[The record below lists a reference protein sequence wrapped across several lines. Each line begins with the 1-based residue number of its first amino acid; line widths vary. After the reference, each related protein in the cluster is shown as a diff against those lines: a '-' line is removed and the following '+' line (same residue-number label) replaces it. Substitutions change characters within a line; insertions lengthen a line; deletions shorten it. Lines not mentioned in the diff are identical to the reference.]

1 MNSRER
7 FLSALAGEAVQP
19 PPVICPGGMM
29 TLATTS
35 AMARTGCGWPRAHSE
50 AAAMADLILATRE
63 ESGFECLA
71 APFCMTVEA
80 EALGCRVEL
89 GTPEVLPCV
98 LAESVAGAA
107 DIEGLPQFNPEK
119 MPRVRTVLEA
129 LRRLKA
135 APGSNPV
142 IGALVGPV
150 TLAATIMEAGIFFR
164 LARREPQT
172 VDRLLART
180 EEFVLQFALAQR
192 AAGADA
198 VMVAEPSATG
208 EILGAAHFA
217 RFAAPALTRLL
228 RSLREGGAPHIL
240 HICGDVRPVLEPLR
254 QLNDGLGGGLAL
266 SVDAM
271 VSGRMLREELPGVV
285 RIGNVDAILL
295 QRGPVSAIQRSARR
309 AAREFQIVS
318 PACGLVPSTPPEHLR
333 AMTQAVR
340 GEDEPIQE

>member
-1 MNSRER
+1 
-7 FLSALAGEAVQP
+7 
-19 PPVICPGGMM
+19 M
-29 TLATTS
+29 TMATAS
-35 AMARTGCGWPRAHSE
+35 AMARTGRGWPQAHVDY
-50 AAAMADLILATRE
+50 AAMAELILATRE

-80 EALGCRVEL
+80 EALGCRVDL

-98 LAESVAGAA
+98 VTESVAGAD
-107 DIEGLPQFNPEK
+107 DIERLPEFAPES
-119 MPRVRTVLEA
+119 MPRVKTVLEA

-135 APGSNPV
+135 ASGSYPV

-180 EEFVLQFALAQR
+180 EAFVLQFALAQR

-217 RFAAPALTRLL
+217 RFASPALTRLL
-228 RSLREGGAPHIL
+228 RALREGGVPNIL
-240 HICGDVRPVLEPLR
+240 HICGDVRPVLDPLR
-254 QLNDGLGGGLAL
+254 ELNARLGGRLAL

-271 VSGRMLREELPGVV
+271 VSGRMLREELPGVIRV
-285 RIGNVDAILL
+285 GNVDAVLL
-295 QRGPVSAIQRSARR
+295 HRGPVSAIRRSARR
-309 AAREFQIVS
+309 ASSEFQIVS
-318 PACGLVPSTPPEHLR
+318 PACGLAPITPPEHLR
-333 AMTQAVR
+333 AMTEAVR
-340 GEDEPIQE
+340 GEDEPIQK